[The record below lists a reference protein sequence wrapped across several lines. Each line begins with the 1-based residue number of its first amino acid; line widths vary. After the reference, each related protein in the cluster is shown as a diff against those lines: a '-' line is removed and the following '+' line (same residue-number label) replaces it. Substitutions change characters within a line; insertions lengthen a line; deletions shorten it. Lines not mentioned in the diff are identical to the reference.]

1 MVKNLAENPA
11 KGNPVG
17 AGYPAL
23 ANSFEKHLASGKKG
37 QILSNHGSKPDSSQ
51 NIPQRWSNLVLLKP

>member
-1 MVKNLAENPA
+1 MAENMVKNLAENLA

-37 QILSNHGSKPDSSQ
+37 QI
-51 NIPQRWSNLVLLKP
+51 